1 MLKDYLR
8 NKDYEGYLFPALD
21 YFDEQKSGKI
31 SLPIAALFL
40 PCIED
45 NIGSTEPTLENI
57 TALWD
62 KLETESKQKDNF
74 ELDDYSG
81 TKTETMTTWY
91 LYKQMTDEATLI
103 DADKTKAV
111 KANAL
116 YKQAKLLLNGCAKT
130 KPSLNKYTSY
140 WD

>member
-1 MLKDYLR
+1 
-8 NKDYEGYLFPALD
+8 
-21 YFDEQKSGKI
+21 
-31 SLPIAALFL
+31 
-40 PCIED
+40 
-45 NIGSTEPTLENI
+45 
-57 TALWD
+57 
-62 KLETESKQKDNF
+62 
-74 ELDDYSG
+74 
-81 TKTETMTTWY
+81 MTTWY

-111 KANAL
+111 KANTL